1 MISKKASKSFKTQ
14 KEWGTPQHD
23 RVRQT
28 TLKTVMNSH
37 SSELSAGQKL
47 VKSRDK
53 HEPGPTDE

>member
-1 MISKKASKSFKTQ
+1 MISKKAKASKLKKQ
-14 KEWGTPQHD
+14 WGTPQHD